1 MKTIR
6 KKNEDLNELLK
17 ELKIGDYSIYD
28 ECTNYEITRVPGGYI
43 YRNEYSG
50 LCFVPEV
57 QAVPGIK
64 NSVTKAEPKKAVT
77 K

>member
-6 KKNEDLNELLK
+6 KKNEDLNELLR

-50 LCFVPEV
+50 LCFVPESV
-57 QAVPGIK
+57 AGIK